1 MKKFAFVLCI
11 LFLLSLLGC
20 SQGKTSD
27 QIPATTQQPVSEDV
41 PQPTETEEAAA
52 VPQTE
57 ETEPPTMQMV
67 EKEPAVST
75 LDTPYYT
82 LTVPQDWA
90 YDCLYDI
97 IELENDA
104 YNLILY
110 EKQGYED
117 WKAGNLFSILL
128 LKPEQD
134 FTIYPSYEVIGTLQ
148 SPDWIFNVA
157 VLYPTDV
164 QFSEDTAQ
172 VYNRL
177 SAQIPSVLESFTA
190 KDSCGFIPGQIT
202 EPRNRIVTPYYTLSL
217 PDNWVNACTT
227 EIVEREN
234 GAYNLIVR
242 EALSFQEF
250 GGGKLFSILLLPQ
263 DADYTQYPSY
273 EYLGTLESPDWEFH
287 VVVLYPTD
295 VQFSEN
301 TAQNYNDL
309 SDTVSSVIH
318 TIEGLDGSCYF
329 YPAN

>member
-1 MKKFAFVLCI
+1 MKKYALLLCI
-11 LFLLSLLGC
+11 LFLLPILGC
-20 SQGKTSD
+20 SQENTSD
-27 QIPATTQQPVSEDV
+27 QTLASTHQTVSEEI
-41 PQPTETEEAAA
+41 PRPTEAEETVTA
-52 VPQTE
+52 PQAD

-67 EKEPAVST
+67 VKEPAVST

-82 LTVPQDWA
+82 LTIPRDWT

-104 YNLILY
+104 YNLIIY
-110 EKQGYED
+110 EKQCYEE
-117 WKAGNLFSILL
+117 WKGGNLFSILL
-128 LKPEQD
+128 LRPEED

-172 VYNRL
+172 RYNSL

-202 EPRNRIVTPYYTLSL
+202 KPRNQIVTPYYTLSL
-217 PDNWVNACTT
+217 PDSWVNACAT
-227 EIVEREN
+227 EILEREN

-250 GGGKLFSILLLPQ
+250 GGGKLFSILLLPS

-273 EYLGTLESPDWEFH
+273 EYLGTLESPDWEFQ

-295 VQFSEN
+295 VQFSVN
-301 TAQNYNDL
+301 TAQNYTSL
-309 SDTVSSVIH
+309 SSSVSSVIH
-318 TIEGLDGSCYF
+318 TIEAIDGSCYF